1 MAKSIISDALIDD
14 LLIEADLALDSLDDD
29 YLVEQR
35 QLLRPLLNQVV
46 KACRTPANLP
56 AIVSKLRTQ
65 AAALGT
71 APAFNLF
78 IENIADVGELS
89 IL

>member
-1 MAKSIISDALIDD
+1 MAQFIISDALIDD
-14 LLIEADLALDSLDDD
+14 LLVEADPTLDSLADD

-46 KACRTPANLP
+46 KACRTPARLP
-56 AIVSKLRTQ
+56 AVVAKLHKQ
-65 AAALGT
+65 AATLGT

-78 IENIADVGELS
+78 VENIGNADELPTV
-89 IL
+89 